1 MSVTVCI
8 LDSENSSLE
17 CVHPD
22 GKEETLPLEKA
33 NNYICMSPDD
43 TQKLLNQAHLKCS
56 KE

>member
-1 MSVTVCI
+1 VSVTVCI

-17 CVHPD
+17 CVHPN

-33 NNYICMSPDD
+33 NNYVCMSPDD

-56 KE
+56 K